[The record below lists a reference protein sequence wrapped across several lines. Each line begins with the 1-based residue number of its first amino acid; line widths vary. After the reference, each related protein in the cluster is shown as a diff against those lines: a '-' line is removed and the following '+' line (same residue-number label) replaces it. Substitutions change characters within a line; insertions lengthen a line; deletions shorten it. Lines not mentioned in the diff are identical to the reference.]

1 MSPSGGQSPPGP
13 VPPDGSLPRPGD
25 YSAPGKADEVASGT
39 EVTPEATGPAQPP
52 DDAVPFVPPPPP
64 EPPPAPPIAAAAPV
78 QRRDEPGAAAV
89 PPEPAARPKKAR
101 AGRTLLIA
109 LAAGIVGAALV
120 ILALPAIFGVNPFDL
135 MRGKATSGEA
145 TGGKTTSGSK
155 TVMISPTQGATDVSG
170 VARKVTPA
178 VVNIDVRTGGST
190 DPFNA
195 TNPQSGT
202 GSGVIYKSDGYII
215 TNNHVVQDARTITV
229 TLASGEELK
238 GTRVGADPENDIA
251 VVKVDKT
258 GLPAAQLGDSD
269 RLAVG
274 ELAVAVGSPLGFQ
287 QTVTSGVVSALHRVV
302 GATDSGGTTTVLT
315 DLIQTDASINE
326 GNSGGA
332 LCDGAARLVGINT
345 LIASQSG
352 GSVGLGFAI
361 PANTAV
367 QVADDI
373 IAHRP
378 ISHPYIGV
386 LGQTVTAGVSAHY
399 KLAVVEGAYVTQ
411 VIPGSPAAKAGIKPG
426 DIIVAVDGKPVK
438 SMDDMVAAVRSH
450 GIGDE
455 ITVTYF
461 QGTTKKTVSLTVGE
475 KPSSVPAQ

>member
-1 MSPSGGQSPPGP
+1 MHRYSPIP
-13 VPPDGSLPRPGD
+13 LL
-25 YSAPGKADEVASGT
+25 SALVLVAII
-39 EVTPEATGPAQPP
+39 VTGCVTTSSASTTPT
-52 DDAVPFVPPPPP
+52 
-64 EPPPAPPIAAAAPV
+64 AAAPV
-78 QRRDEPGAAAV
+78 ANAGTTPPPAQLAASTQAPTTNDSSAATPIAV
-89 PPEPAARPKKAR
+89 PQPSSDTTTPAATADP
-101 AGRTLLIA
+101 GT
-109 LAAGIVGAALV
+109 
-120 ILALPAIFGVNPFDL
+120 AIDPF
-135 MRGKATSGEA
+135 A
-145 TGGKTTSGSK
+145 
-155 TVMISPTQGATDVSG
+155 P
-170 VARKVTPA
+170 
-178 VVNIDVRTGGST
+178 VVNIVKQVQPSVVTVITENGL
-190 DPFNA
+190 
-195 TNPQSGT
+195 
-202 GSGVIYKSDGYII
+202 GSGIVYSADGMIV
-215 TNNHVVQDARTITV
+215 TNNHVVAGATSYTV
-229 TLASGEELK
+229 AFASGEQVPATLV
-238 GTRVGADPENDIA
+238 GTDPIGDVA
-251 VVKVDKT
+251 VLKVDKT

-269 RLAVG
+269 RLVVG

-426 DIIVAVDGKPVK
+426 DIIVAIDGKPVK